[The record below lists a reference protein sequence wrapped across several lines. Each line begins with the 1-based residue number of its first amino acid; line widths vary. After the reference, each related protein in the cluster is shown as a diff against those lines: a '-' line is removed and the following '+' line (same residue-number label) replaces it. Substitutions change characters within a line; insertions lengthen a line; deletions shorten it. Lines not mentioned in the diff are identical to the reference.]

1 MKKADCFQLGYV
13 AKLHGYK
20 GEVSL
25 FFDTNEPNRYSN
37 LDAVFIDISGNLTPF
52 FIDRIELGKKGFA
65 RVKFEGVDDE
75 QSARNLLRKELYLS
89 LKALPEL
96 EGKHFYDHEVVG
108 YSVID
113 SAYGKVGKLI
123 EVLDY
128 KTNPL
133 LRIEADNGNE
143 VLLPLLADLVQSVNR
158 DVKELH
164 VKAPDGLIELYLE
177 S

>member
-25 FFDTNEPNRYSN
+25 FFDTTNPEYYSN

-65 RVKFEGVDDE
+65 RVKLEGVDDE
-75 QSARNLLRKELYLS
+75 QSARNLLRKELYLP
-89 LKALPEL
+89 LKALPDL
-96 EGKHFYDHEVVG
+96 EGKHFYDHEVIGFTVQDISHG
-108 YSVID
+108 E
-113 SAYGKVGKLI
+113 VGKI
-123 EVLDY
+123 VEVVDY

-133 LRIEADNGNE
+133 LRIEAENGKE
-143 VLLPLLADLVQSVNR
+143 VLLPLLADLVQSVDREN
-158 DVKELH
+158 KKLH
-164 VKAPDGLIELYLE
+164 VKAPEGLIELYLE